1 MPAGP
6 PVRPLPTGPAVDPR
20 FTIDTGQLPAPRM
33 TPPPGMVPSPPPPPD
48 VVRTRPESFPPPH
61 RPQPQTASAPDTG
74 EVVPAGPP
82 GRMPRS
88 EPRFEPQLDLEA
100 RRESSPARRAG
111 SGRGLRTALFAALLV
126 LLAAGGYSGYL
137 VFFAHRA
144 PVAPATAGTT
154 TAGTAAGTA
163 AGTTSPGTAAA
174 RSPSAAPTDA
184 TAPQGGDPPAS
195 ARSAPPTRPPAL
207 GSAPP
212 GSSEPT
218 GELDIESE
226 PPRAQV
232 YLDGALV
239 GRTPFHFDGT
249 SDRHKLAVIAP
260 GYKPNTQEID
270 GRGKIS
276 VKLEEVT
283 PSEGPAGI
291 KIRCRQKNRYYVY
304 LDGEPTGQLCPTE
317 RLGVE
322 IGEHTAE
329 IYDPVT
335 DSRRVYKV
343 QVEDTRLSVRVR
355 VD

>member
-1 MPAGP
+1 MPPPHPGAG
-6 PVRPLPTGPAVDPR
+6 ADPR
-20 FTIDTGQLPAPRM
+20 FTIDTGELPAPRVA
-33 TPPPGMVPSPPPPPD
+33 PPPGMVPSPPPPLD
-48 VVRTRPESFPPPH
+48 VIRTRPESFPPPH
-61 RPQPQTASAPDTG
+61 RPQPQTATAPDTG
-74 EVVPAGPP
+74 EVVPAGPG
-82 GRMPRS
+82 GRM
-88 EPRFEPQLDLEA
+88 PRFEPQPDLEA
-100 RRESSPARRAG
+100 RRESSPARRGG

-126 LLAAGGYSGYL
+126 LLASGGYSGYL
-137 VFFAHRA
+137 AFFAHRA
-144 PVAPATAGTT
+144 PVAAATAETATAGTEAGT
-154 TAGTAAGTA
+154 ATAGTE
-163 AGTTSPGTAAA
+163 AGTTSAEAAA
-174 RSPSAAPTDA
+174 RSPSATPSDPAAPRDGTS
-184 TAPQGGDPPAS
+184 PAS
-195 ARSAPPTRPPAL
+195 ARSAAPTRQPAV

-212 GSSEPT
+212 GRSEPT

-226 PPRAQV
+226 PPRAHV

-239 GRTPFHFDGT
+239 GHTPFHFDGT

-260 GYKPNTQEID
+260 GYKPHTQEID

-317 RLGVE
+317 RIGVE